1 MKQKVPDFNR
11 YYPIDS
17 LGNLK
22 VSLSEIRI
30 EKIKDRHIP
39 KVPFPHKYDF
49 FHIMFVKEGS
59 GWHEIDFN
67 KFNVNPPQ
75 AFVVK
80 PGQVHAWKL
89 NEDAIGYIVEFKRE
103 SLDANVP
110 ISSDLINQILV
121 SRDCFKLKDK
131 ECTKI
136 LNTSREMYSEMIE
149 GKALSDISLQGFITS
164 LLVFIVRIIGE
175 GDPNKLLKQ
184 NLTDNFIEIVNL
196 NYKKEHR
203 VEYYAKR
210 LGVSVKTLNTTIK
223 RTFHKT
229 PRTIIQDRFILEAK
243 RLLSYSH
250 LSVAEIGYEIGF
262 EDPNYFSRFFR
273 KHMKI
278 SPAEFQKKHRQKKAT
293 HNEHDNNNN

>member
-1 MKQKVPDFNR
+1 MKETTPDLNR
-11 YYPIDS
+11 YFPIDS
-17 LGNLK
+17 LGNIK

-30 EKIKDRHIP
+30 EKINDRLIP

-49 FHIMFVKEGS
+49 FHIMFVKDGS
-59 GWHEIDFN
+59 GFHEIDFN
-67 KFNVNPPQ
+67 RFKVAPPQ

-89 NEDAIGYIVEFKRE
+89 SEDAIGYIVEFKRE

-110 ISSDLINQILV
+110 ISSDLINQILI

-136 LNTSREMYSEMIE
+136 LNTCKEMYAEMIE

-164 LLVFIVRIIGE
+164 LLVFIVRIMGE
-175 GDPNKLLKQ
+175 GDPNRLLKQ
-184 NLTDNFIEIVNL
+184 SLADNFIQVVNL
-196 NYKKEHR
+196 NYKKEHK

-210 LGVSVKTLNTTIK
+210 LGVSVKTLNNTIK
-223 RTFHKT
+223 KTFHKS
-229 PRTIIQDRFILEAK
+229 PRSIIQDRFMLEAK

-250 LSVAEIGYEIGF
+250 LSIAEIGYEIGF
-262 EDPNYFSRFFR
+262 DDPNYFSRFFR
-273 KHMKI
+273 KYMKS
-278 SPAEFQKKHRQKKAT
+278 SPAEFQKKHRQKKAIPHET
-293 HNEHDNNNN
+293 NNNIH